1 MNVVSFCAFKLIV
14 KLLIAGFLNSFTL
27 ICLWGKVGMSS
38 GRRERKSVTNC
49 EIYLTSI
56 KMPFADELIFKL
68 ISSSWKWWRCSGKVS
83 CYLLHILKV

>member
-27 ICLWGKVGMSS
+27 TCLWWKVGMSS

-68 ISSSWKWWRCSGKVS
+68 ISNIWERWRCRGKVS
-83 CYLLHILKV
+83 TYCIF